1 MPIILIF
8 ALIASIHF
16 ARLAR
21 AKGASVPKA
30 RIFPWLAA
38 FATLAGGY
46 LFVHLADFGLRA
58 LHASGNV
65 RGFFAWAANA
75 FFILAYLAVITRAKR
90 GLQALPDPPQAAEP

>member
-1 MPIILIF
+1 MPIILLF
-8 ALIASIHF
+8 ALIASILF

-21 AKGASVPKA
+21 AKGADVFNA

-38 FATLAGGY
+38 LATLAGGY
-46 LFVHLADFGLRA
+46 LFVHLADFGLRS

-75 FFILAYLAVITRAKR
+75 FFILAYLAVISRAKR
-90 GLQALPDPPQAAEP
+90 GLQALPDRP